1 MLRGACSARPKSA
14 KGDGDWAS
22 CPCSQAC
29 ILLALSEAGRPSR
42 LGACAEQPSLRPG
55 LGSVHS
61 TGPAR
66 AALALIF
73 EISQKNTRVS
83 GPQSQPRRFAGP
95 AAPRSIFPDPLRS
108 GGWPGRDEAGR
119 HGAGFPAS
127 RPSPLRAAFCG
138 TKAWRPPA
146 AHTAV
151 LLKPRGSSLLITPSG
166 ASEARKGAKQN
177 LFSKQEE
184 GRGGLS
190 RQIPTLSPGEH

>member
-83 GPQSQPRRFAGP
+83 GPQSQPRRFAGQQP
-95 AAPRSIFPDPLRS
+95 PEASSQTRS
-108 GGWPGRDEAGR
+108 GQEVGLAETKRAGTGPG
-119 HGAGFPAS
+119 S
-127 RPSPLRAAFCG
+127 Q
-138 TKAWRPPA
+138 PA
-146 AHTAV
+146 AHHPLE
-151 LLKPRGSSLLITPSG
+151 LLSVEQRPGGPRQLT
-166 ASEARKGAKQN
+166 R
-177 LFSKQEE
+177 LFY
-184 GRGGLS
+184 
-190 RQIPTLSPGEH
+190 